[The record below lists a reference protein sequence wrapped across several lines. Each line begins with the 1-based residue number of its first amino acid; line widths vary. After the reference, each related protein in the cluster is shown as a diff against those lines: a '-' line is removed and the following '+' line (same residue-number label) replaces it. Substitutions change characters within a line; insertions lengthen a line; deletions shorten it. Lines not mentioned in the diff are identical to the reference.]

1 MSRSYSVT
9 VASALLA
16 LASMTASARADGMG
30 GSIKD
35 APPAPEVY
43 QWDGLSI
50 GVGIGAGRVGTSVS
64 VDANKTSTFSK
75 CKKKILVEPP
85 KDIIKCQKLDIYNL
99 QHQYQSCQNGYTR
112 IFESGWKCRR
122 LLEKNPDSQNRC
134 ENHYNPIVV
143 GHTDP
148 TYRDG
153 ECETLGEGDWES
165 YDPSHKYASAD
176 FNDDEWHWFGTLQVG
191 YDRLLNNRILIG
203 AFADIDFYIDGDR
216 SSSTYSNGAL
226 ISSNFNLDNVWS
238 VGGKVG
244 LLVSPRLAFYAVGGY
259 SEARVD
265 GSITA
270 DFYGK
275 SVTAELDDKMRG
287 WFIGGGGELKLQRNV
302 SLRLEYRY
310 TRFDDESISASNPF
324 SHSWEDCHKYYNV
337 SGEVGLNAN
346 YDMDIHSVRAALV
359 IKLGDVHDS
368 PVESLK

>member
-75 CKKKILVEPP
+75 CKKKIPTGYQECRCPGSDHTWTSSIETIQTVSQSSRREDDDDEGGNNGPRICKDKFKKIIPP
-85 KDIIKCQKLDIYNL
+85 ICVP
-99 QHQYQSCQNGYTR
+99 QYR
-112 IFESGWKCRR
+112 
-122 LLEKNPDSQNRC
+122 P
-134 ENHYNPIVV
+134 
-143 GHTDP
+143 
-148 TYRDG
+148 G

-359 IKLGDVHDS
+359 IKLGDVHDR